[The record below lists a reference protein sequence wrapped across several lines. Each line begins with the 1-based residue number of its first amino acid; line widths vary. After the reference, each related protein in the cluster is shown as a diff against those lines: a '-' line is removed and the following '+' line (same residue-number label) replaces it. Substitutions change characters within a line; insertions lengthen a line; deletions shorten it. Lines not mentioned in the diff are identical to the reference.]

1 MNRFTTLK
9 QRSDFLRIR
18 ERGKSTVTKHLLIS
32 YLKEGKGLRVG
43 VSITKKID
51 KRSTRRNRLRRRLKE
66 TLRQDISELQIN
78 GGLAIVLVARN
89 GATELSYATLRDELE
104 RVIKKAGLLV

>member
-1 MNRFTTLK
+1 M
-9 QRSDFLRIR
+9 
-18 ERGKSTVTKHLLIS
+18 
-32 YLKEGKGLRVG
+32 KEGKGLRVG

-89 GATELSYATLRDELE
+89 GATELPYATLRDELE
-104 RVIKKAGLLV
+104 RVIKKAGLLVQ

>member
-18 ERGKSTVTKHLLIS
+18 DRGKSAVTKHLLLS
-32 YLKEGKGLRVG
+32 YLSEGKGLRVG

-51 KRSTRRNRLRRRLKE
+51 KRSARRNRLRRRLKE
-66 TLRQDISELQIN
+66 ALRQDIRELQFD

-89 GATELSYATLRDELE
+89 GATELTYKALHDELA
-104 RVIKKAGLLV
+104 RVIKKAGFID